1 MAKTF
6 TLGFGA
12 KNEKGLALDGK
23 KTLEPTSPVDEDEE
37 ESEALE
43 EGSSG
48 VPEEQ

>member
-12 KNEKGLALDGK
+12 KNDSALAFENGIKDEKGQ
-23 KTLEPTSPVDEDEE
+23 DE
-37 ESEALE
+37 LE

-48 VPEEQ
+48 VPGE

>member
-12 KNEKGLALDGK
+12 KNDSALAFENGKKDEKGQ
-23 KTLEPTSPVDEDEE
+23 DELFE
-37 ESEALE
+37 LE

-48 VPEEQ
+48 VPGE